1 MKNKKNWLIVAVSA
15 VAIIAL
21 GIGLYFLLSDENKL
35 TVVERNWINE
45 NINTIQNINVIN
57 NANVFGKNGE
67 GVFYDFIDSFESTY
81 GLETNAITFNY
92 NNNPSGLTLGSKTTL
107 TDDDIVFYKD
117 HYVLIDKEN
126 TKIADATD
134 LSGRS
139 VGILASDL
147 SYVSKYIDNVTNVSF
162 TPF

>member
-1 MKNKKNWLIVAVSA
+1 MKKKKNWLIVAVSA

-67 GVFYDFIDSFESTY
+67 GVFYNI
-81 GLETNAITFNY
+81 
-92 NNNPSGLTLGSKTTL
+92 
-107 TDDDIVFYKD
+107 
-117 HYVLIDKEN
+117 
-126 TKIADATD
+126 
-134 LSGRS
+134 
-139 VGILASDL
+139 
-147 SYVSKYIDNVTNVSF
+147 
-162 TPF
+162 